1 MGMARTWSLGSQR
14 GEGRAGLLIALIV
27 VGAAAFTGMKIIPV
41 RIAAYEFRD
50 VLREEARYGAVR
62 NTDAAVAQR
71 ILERAEELDVPL
83 EPENLSVRRTQ
94 HEITITASYQQ
105 PIDLKLTTYVYRF
118 NAKEVAPLF

>member
-1 MGMARTWSLGSQR
+1 MGVLGSQR
-14 GEGRAGLLIALIV
+14 GEGRTGLLIAVIV
-27 VGAAAFTGMKIIPV
+27 VGAAVVTGMKIIPV
-41 RIAAYEFRD
+41 RVAAYEFRD

-71 ILERAEELDVPL
+71 ILERAEELNVPL
-83 EPENLSVRRTQ
+83 KPENLSVRRTQ
-94 HEITITASYQQ
+94 HEITIVASYQQ